1 MKMILQTQI
10 IIVGVEDITQMKQQD
25 LKKNHLTVQT
35 VKVNIMKHMIKQ
47 LVFQKLV
54 LQTLVD

>member
-1 MKMILQTQI
+1 MILQTQI
-10 IIVGVEDITQMKQQD
+10 IIVDVEDITQMKQQD

>member
-1 MKMILQTQI
+1 MILQTQI
-10 IIVGVEDITQMKQQD
+10 IIVGVEDITQMKHQD

>member
-1 MKMILQTQI
+1 MILQTQI
-10 IIVGVEDITQMKQQD
+10 IIADVEDITQMKQQD
-25 LKKNHLTVQT
+25 LKKNHLTAQA
-35 VKVNIMKHMIKQ
+35 VKVNTMKHMIKQ